1 MNRSERLSDIQNNDI
16 YYFRGISEEMLAR
29 INKTSTI
36 AFNDL
41 LQEMNLCEILISPL
55 TFEIPG
61 YSLKNLPDTIRL
73 LNELGEISY
82 DDNLIAEKSLLNFFK
97 YLIINAPELEVRF
110 QKLCQKIKEKRPLI
124 YSLNEKNGE
133 LLFLESGAVTGSV
146 RLLVFPE
153 EIVLLTLSGY
163 D

>member
-1 MNRSERLSDIQNNDI
+1 MSDIQNNDR
-16 YYFRGISEEMLAR
+16 YYFRGISEDMLAK

-41 LQEMNLCEILISPL
+41 LQEMNLCEFLIAPL
-55 TFEIPG
+55 TFELLG
-61 YSLKNLPDTIRL
+61 YSLKNLPDTIQL

-82 DDNLIAEKSLLNFFK
+82 EDNLIAEKSLLNFFK
-97 YLIINAPELEVRF
+97 YLIINGPELEVRF
-110 QKLCQKIKEKRPLI
+110 QKLCQKIKEERPLI
-124 YSLNEKNGE
+124 YSLTEKKRE

-146 RLLVFPE
+146 RLLVFRE
-153 EIVLLTLSGY
+153 EVILLTLSGY